1 MKPALKRIFFVIIC
15 TFIAATSKAQ
25 TAEDS
30 LVTGLTKG
38 DGATVI
44 SGYGEFKF
52 NYDLRYETGTA
63 NMTRAVLFVGHR
75 FNNRVSLV
83 SELELEDAKIEGGE
97 AGGEFNLEQLY
108 LRFNLNA
115 SHYLTAGLFIPRIG
129 IINEN
134 HLPTTFNGNDRP
146 YTEKLVIP
154 STWREMGIGFYG
166 TSSRLTGLSYSA
178 ALINGL
184 NASEFESESGIR
196 AGRQGGRMA
205 TATNL
210 AITGSLVYNT
220 GDLRAGISAYYGGS
234 TGLSQREADSLL
246 LDNGAFSTPVILT
259 EANIIYSKP
268 LFTLKT
274 LGAIISIPDAKKLNR
289 AYAGNTASMMFGGY
303 FEAGINLLHAFNY
316 KGDQKLDLFAR
327 AEIINLNAE
336 LPDNGISNEIN
347 EKTFFITGL
356 QYFPAKGVVIK
367 ADYTLRNTGEPNS
380 DLIINPFPEALPY
393 YKSNGFF
400 NIGAGYSF

>member
-15 TFIAATSKAQ
+15 TFITVSTKAQ

-30 LVTGLTKG
+30 LVTGLTKR

-52 NYDLRYETGTA
+52 NYDLRYKTGTA

-75 FNNRVSLV
+75 FNKRVSLV

-166 TSSRLTGLSYSA
+166 TSSRITGLSYSA

-184 NASEFESESGIR
+184 NASKFESESGIR
-196 AGRQGGRMA
+196 AGRQGGKMA

-246 LDNGAFSTPVILT
+246 LDNGVFSTPVILT
-259 EANIIYSKP
+259 EANITYSRP

-274 LGAIISIPDAKKLNR
+274 LGAVISIPDAEKLNR

-303 FEAGINLLHAFNY
+303 FEAGINLLHAFKH

-347 EKTFFITGL
+347 EKPSSL
-356 QYFPAKGVVIK
+356 QV
-367 ADYTLRNTGEPNS
+367 
-380 DLIINPFPEALPY
+380 
-393 YKSNGFF
+393 F
-400 NIGAGYSF
+400 NIFLPKVWS